1 MRKGDNQAMKKNK
14 AKAKALL
21 LICDGLGDRPSIEG
35 KTPLQA
41 ANTPYLDEISKEG
54 INGLMDVIS
63 PGIVPGSDTAHLAIL
78 GYDPYKYY
86 PGRGVFEALGADME
100 LCEGDVAFRANFATV
115 DDKMRIIDRRAG
127 RKGSKDLAEALNGLE
142 IDHTKIMFTNT
153 TEHRCALV
161 LKGENL
167 SKAVSDVDTHEAG
180 SKVKKCVPLEE
191 GEKELKTANIVNEF
205 VSQSYDIL
213 NEHPVNEERRRRCEL
228 PANIILLRG
237 AGSYEEVSTMKE
249 RFGFGAACIAGASLY
264 KGVAKYLGM
273 DVVPVEGATGRAD
286 TDLNNKAEAAL
297 HALEKHDFVFLHVK
311 ATDSLG
317 HDGDFKGKEDMIS
330 RIDKELVARIK
341 DVDAYI
347 AITADHSTPVSIKRH
362 SSDPVPIV
370 IKGEGV
376 RKDGI
381 TKFDEISAASG
392 GLGRIRGVDLVPILS
407 DFMGFYKMYGT

>member
-1 MRKGDNQAMKKNK
+1 
-14 AKAKALL
+14 
-21 LICDGLGDRPSIEG
+21 
-35 KTPLQA
+35 
-41 ANTPYLDEISKEG
+41 
-54 INGLMDVIS
+54 MDVIS

-86 PGRGVFEALGADME
+86 PGRGVLEALGADME

-142 IDHTKIMFTNT
+142 IDHTKIMFMNT

-205 VSQSYDIL
+205 VMQSYEIL
-213 NEHPVNEERRRRCEL
+213 NEHPVNEERKRRGEL

-237 AGSYEEVSTMKE
+237 AGSYEEVSAMKE

-273 DVVPVEGATGRAD
+273 DVVPVEDATGRAD
-286 TDLNNKAEAAL
+286 TNLNNKAEAAL
-297 HALEKHDFVFLHVK
+297 HALEKYDFVFLHVK
-311 ATDSLG
+311 ATDSMG
-317 HDGDFKGKEDMIS
+317 HDGDFEGKEDMIS

-392 GLGRIRGVDLVPILS
+392 GLGRIRGVDLMPILS
-407 DFMGFYKMYGT
+407 DFMGFYKMFGT

>member
-1 MRKGDNQAMKKNK
+1 MKKS
-14 AKAKALL
+14 KAKALL

-54 INGLMDVIS
+54 INGLMDTIS

-142 IDHTKIMFTNT
+142 IDHTKIKFTNT

-180 SKVKKCVPLEE
+180 SEVKKCVPLEE

-213 NEHPVNEERRRRCEL
+213 NEHPVNKERRERGEL

-237 AGSYEEVSTMKE
+237 AGSYGEVSAMKD

-273 DVVPVEGATGRAD
+273 VVVPVEGATGIAD
-286 TDLNNKAEAAL
+286 TNLNNKAEATL

-311 ATDSLG
+311 ATDSMG
-317 HDGDFKGKEDMIS
+317 HDGDFEGKKYMIS

-347 AITADHSTPVSIKRH
+347 TVTADHSTPVSIKRH

-381 TKFDEISAASG
+381 TKFDEVSAASG
-392 GLGRIRGVDLVPILS
+392 GLGRIRGVDLMPILS
-407 DFMGFYKMYGT
+407 DFMGFYTMFGT